1 MEVHCGAEVGR
12 WVVFSWSS
20 SLLCV
25 MVQMVVQVEP
35 AGEDGAS
42 SSLNLA
48 LHHVSNSVEFLF
60 GPRK

>member
-1 MEVHCGAEVGR
+1 MEVYRGAEGRR

-20 SLLCV
+20 SLLCT
-25 MVQMVVQVEP
+25 MLQMVVQVEP

-42 SSLNLA
+42 RSLNLA
-48 LHHVSNSVEFLF
+48 LHHVSNSVGFLF